1 MQYAVAVWGASQNGP
16 SIALRDLISWHN
28 PRSVKRQ
35 KESSGCE
42 VPFMKRFCQGCE
54 SFVKSHLFCETFPI
68 FVALKRDIEKMEK
81 EKTQIQS
88 PKALAWQRFRKNKL
102 GMAASFFIIVFAL
115 LAIFA
120 YCFIP
125 DPTPNAN
132 RQLLELSTQKPG
144 FEVDMLLVP
153 KEIPNPKQSFFKTL
167 LQGKPD
173 DYIFIPYDSLKI
185 SATQTEVFLFNPEKS
200 GTIRT
205 ETYSNQEI
213 TKKNFSSQADAENYI
228 LRNCTKHQKFL
239 LGTDQFGRDFLSRLV
254 LGSRI
259 SLTVGF
265 IAVFLSL
272 LIGITVGSLG
282 GFFRGK
288 VDDVVVWFINVV
300 WSIPTLLLVIAIT
313 FALGKGIAQV
323 FIAVGLTMWVEV
335 ARIVRGQILS
345 IRETT
350 FVEAGKALGFKNIRI
365 IFKHILPNIINPIIV
380 VSAANFASAILLEAG
395 LSFLG
400 IGVQPPMP
408 SWGSMIKENY
418 AFIILDAA
426 YLAILPG
433 IAIMLLVLAFML
445 VGNALRDALDVKN

>member
-1 MQYAVAVWGASQNGP
+1 MDGKPKQQQSPGTLAW
-16 SIALRDLISWHN
+16 
-28 PRSVKRQ
+28 
-35 KESSGCE
+35 
-42 VPFMKRFCQGCE
+42 KRFR
-54 SFVKSHLFCETFPI
+54 SNT
-68 FVALKRDIEKMEK
+68 
-81 EKTQIQS
+81 
-88 PKALAWQRFRKNKL
+88 L
-102 GMAASFFIIVFAL
+102 GMVSLGFVILWAL
-115 LAIFA
+115 LALFA
-120 YCFIP
+120 YLIIP
-125 DPTPNAN
+125 DKTPNAN
-132 RQLLELSTQKPG
+132 RQILEISTKKPG
-144 FEVDMLLVP
+144 FEVDMLMIP
-153 KEIPNPKQSFFKTL
+153 KETPPQKTPFIDFL
-167 LQGKPD
+167 LNGRPD
-173 DYIFIPYDSLKI
+173 DCIYLPFNSIKVDKEKTIVYLYQAEESL
-185 SATQTEVFLFNPEKS
+185 TV
-200 GTIRT
+200 RT
-205 ETYSNQEI
+205 ETIDNRELVLGGVSTGSTTLESTGSGTLDSDDRFASLRG
-213 TKKNFSSQADAENYI
+213 TKQSKSVDPSTDSRALAFASVEEADTYI
-228 LRNCTKHQKFL
+228 RSHCVKHRKFL

-265 IAVFLSL
+265 IAVLLSL
-272 LIGITVGSLG
+272 MIGIMMGSLG

-288 VDDVVVWFINVV
+288 VDDLVVWFINVV

-350 FVEAGKALGFKNIRI
+350 FVEAGRALGFKDLRI
-365 IFKHILPNIINPIIV
+365 IFRHILPNILNPIIV

-445 VGNALRDALDVKN
+445 IGNALREALDVKN

>member
-1 MQYAVAVWGASQNGP
+1 MDG
-16 SIALRDLISWHN
+16 
-28 PRSVKRQ
+28 
-35 KESSGCE
+35 
-42 VPFMKRFCQGCE
+42 
-54 SFVKSHLFCETFPI
+54 KS
-68 FVALKRDIEKMEK
+68 K
-81 EKTQIQS
+81 QSQS
-88 PKALAWQRFRKNKL
+88 PKALAWKRFRSNTL
-102 GMAASFFIIVFAL
+102 GMASCGFVLLWAL
-115 LAIFA
+115 LALFA
-120 YCFIP
+120 FLIIP
-125 DPTPNAN
+125 DKTPNAN
-132 RQLLELSTQKPG
+132 RQILEISTKKPG
-144 FEVDMLLVP
+144 FEVDMLMLP
-153 KEIPNPKQSFFKTL
+153 KETPPQKTPFL
-167 LQGKPD
+167 D
-173 DYIFIPYDSLKI
+173 
-185 SATQTEVFLFNPEKS
+185 FLFNGRPDDCIYLPFDS
-200 GTIRT
+200 IHVDASQTIVYLYQSEESLNVRT
-205 ETYSNQEI
+205 EIIDNEELIKNGVSTGSTTLAFTSAEEADTYIRSH
-213 TKKNFSSQADAENYI
+213 
-228 LRNCTKHQKFL
+228 CVKHRKFL

-265 IAVFLSL
+265 IAVLLSL
-272 LIGITVGSLG
+272 MIGIVMGSLG

-288 VDDVVVWFINVV
+288 VDDAVVWFINVV
-300 WSIPTLLLVIAIT
+300 WSIPTLLLVITIT

-350 FVEAGKALGFKNIRI
+350 FVEAGRALGFRNLRI
-365 IFKHILPNIINPIIV
+365 IFKHIIPNILNPIIV

-445 VGNALRDALDVKN
+445 IGNALREALDVKN

>member
-1 MQYAVAVWGASQNGP
+1 MVATFFVLAW
-16 SIALRDLISWHN
+16 AL
-28 PRSVKRQ
+28 
-35 KESSGCE
+35 
-42 VPFMKRFCQGCE
+42 
-54 SFVKSHLFCETFPI
+54 
-68 FVALKRDIEKMEK
+68 VAL
-81 EKTQIQS
+81 
-88 PKALAWQRFRKNKL
+88 
-102 GMAASFFIIVFAL
+102 
-115 LAIFA
+115 FA
-120 YCFIP
+120 YLIIP
-125 DPTPNAN
+125 DKTPNAN
-132 RQLLELSTQKPG
+132 RQLLEISTKKPG
-144 FEVDMLLVP
+144 FEVDMLMIP
-153 KEIPNPKQSFFKTL
+153 KETPNPKTPFLKFL
-167 LQGKPD
+167 LQGRPD
-173 DYIFIPYDSLKI
+173 DCVYLPFDSLHINKE
-185 SATQTEVFLFNPEKS
+185 QTTVFLYQSEAGS
-200 GTIRT
+200 SVRT
-205 ETYSNQEI
+205 EIIDNKEI
-213 TKKNFSSQADAENYI
+213 TNSIFGSDAEADAFI
-228 LRNCTKHQKFL
+228 RSHCVKHRKFI
-239 LGTDQFGRDFLSRLV
+239 LGTDQFGRDFFSRLV

-265 IAVFLSL
+265 IAVLLSL
-272 LIGITVGSLG
+272 LIGIVVGSFG

-288 VDDVVVWFINVV
+288 VDDAVVWFINVV

-350 FVEAGKALGFKNIRI
+350 FVEAGRALGFKNLRI
-365 IFKHILPNIINPIIV
+365 IFKHILPNILNPIIV

-445 VGNALRDALDVKN
+445 IGNALREALDVKN

>member
-1 MQYAVAVWGASQNGP
+1 M
-16 SIALRDLISWHN
+16 D
-28 PRSVKRQ
+28 
-35 KESSGCE
+35 
-42 VPFMKRFCQGCE
+42 
-54 SFVKSHLFCETFPI
+54 
-68 FVALKRDIEKMEK
+68 EKK
-81 EKTQIQS
+81 QQSQS
-88 PKALAWQRFRKNKL
+88 PKALAWKRFRSNKL
-102 GMAASFFIIVFAL
+102 GMLSCFYVIVWAL
-115 LAIFA
+115 LALFA
-120 YCFIP
+120 YLVIP
-125 DPTPNAN
+125 DKTPNAN
-132 RQLLELSTQKPG
+132 RQILEISTKKPG
-144 FEVDMLLVP
+144 FEVDMLMVP
-153 KEIPNPKQSFFKTL
+153 KETPPEKTPFFR
-167 LQGKPD
+167 
-173 DYIFIPYDSLKI
+173 
-185 SATQTEVFLFNPEKS
+185 FLFNGRPDDCIYLPFDSLHINKETTTVFLYQS
-200 GTIRT
+200 GESGSVRT
-205 ETYSNQEI
+205 EVVENKELLRGGVSTGSTTAGFNSAEE
-213 TKKNFSSQADAENYI
+213 ADQYI
-228 LRNCTKHQKFL
+228 RSHCVKHRKFL

-265 IAVFLSL
+265 IAVLLSL
-272 LIGITVGSLG
+272 MIGIVVGSLG

-288 VDDVVVWFINVV
+288 VDDAVVWFINVV

-350 FVEAGKALGFKNIRI
+350 FVEAGKALGFKDLRI
-365 IFKHILPNIINPIIV
+365 IFKHILPNILNPIIV

-445 VGNALRDALDVKN
+445 IGNALREALDVKN

>member
-1 MQYAVAVWGASQNGP
+1 ME
-16 SIALRDLISWHN
+16 D
-28 PRSVKRQ
+28 K
-35 KESSGCE
+35 
-42 VPFMKRFCQGCE
+42 
-54 SFVKSHLFCETFPI
+54 
-68 FVALKRDIEKMEK
+68 LKQE
-81 EKTQIQS
+81 QS
-88 PKALAWQRFRKNKL
+88 PKTLAWKRFRNNRL
-102 GMAASFFIIVFAL
+102 GMVSCGFVILWFL
-115 LAIFA
+115 LALFA
-120 YCFIP
+120 YVVIP
-125 DPTPNAN
+125 DKTPNAN
-132 RQLLELSTQKPG
+132 RQILEISTKKPG
-144 FEVDMLLVP
+144 FKVDMLMIP
-153 KEIPNPKQSFFKTL
+153 KENPGKEPSFFQFL
-167 LQGKPD
+167 FSGRPD
-173 DYIFIPYDSLKI
+173 DCIYLPFDSLRVDV
-185 SATQTEVFLFNPEKS
+185 SQT
-200 GTIRT
+200 TIYLYQAEESQTTRT
-205 ETYSNQEI
+205 EIIGNQEI
-213 TKKNFSSQADAENYI
+213 TGKIFTSVQEADSYI
-228 LRNCTKHQKFL
+228 KSNCVKHRKFL

-265 IAVFLSL
+265 IAVLLSL
-272 LIGITVGSLG
+272 MIGIVMGSLG

-288 VDDVVVWFINVV
+288 VDDAVVWFINVV

-350 FVEAGKALGFKNIRI
+350 FVEAGRALGFKNLRI
-365 IFKHILPNIINPIIV
+365 IFKHILPNILNPIIV

-418 AFIILDAA
+418 VFIILDAA

-445 VGNALRDALDVKN
+445 IGNALREALDVKN

>member
-1 MQYAVAVWGASQNGP
+1 MDSKPKQA
-16 SIALRDLISWHN
+16 
-28 PRSVKRQ
+28 
-35 KESSGCE
+35 
-42 VPFMKRFCQGCE
+42 
-54 SFVKSHLFCETFPI
+54 
-68 FVALKRDIEKMEK
+68 
-81 EKTQIQS
+81 QS
-88 PKALAWQRFRKNKL
+88 PKALAWKRFRSNKL
-102 GMAASFFIIVFAL
+102 GMASCGFVLLWAL
-115 LAIFA
+115 LALFA
-120 YCFIP
+120 YLFIP
-125 DPTPNAN
+125 DKTPNAN
-132 RQLLELSTQKPG
+132 RQILEISTKKPG
-144 FEVDMLLVP
+144 FEVDMLMIP
-153 KEIPNPKQSFFKTL
+153 KETPPQKTPFFDFL
-167 LQGKPD
+167 FNGRPD
-173 DYIFIPYDSLKI
+173 DCIYLPFDSIRVDKERTTVYLYQGEE
-185 SATQTEVFLFNPEKS
+185 SSTARTEVFDNKELLINAPSTGS
-200 GTIRT
+200 GTFDSAEEADTYIR
-205 ETYSNQEI
+205 SH
-213 TKKNFSSQADAENYI
+213 
-228 LRNCTKHQKFL
+228 CVKHCKFL

-265 IAVFLSL
+265 IAVLLSL
-272 LIGITVGSLG
+272 MIGIVMGSLG

-288 VDDVVVWFINVV
+288 VDDLVVWFINVV

-350 FVEAGKALGFKNIRI
+350 FVEAGRALGFKNLRI
-365 IFKHILPNIINPIIV
+365 IFKHILPNILNPIIV

-445 VGNALRDALDVKN
+445 IGNALREALDVKN

>member
-1 MQYAVAVWGASQNGP
+1 MDGEPKQA
-16 SIALRDLISWHN
+16 
-28 PRSVKRQ
+28 
-35 KESSGCE
+35 
-42 VPFMKRFCQGCE
+42 
-54 SFVKSHLFCETFPI
+54 
-68 FVALKRDIEKMEK
+68 
-81 EKTQIQS
+81 QS
-88 PKALAWQRFRKNKL
+88 PKALAWKRFRSNKL
-102 GMAASFFIIVFAL
+102 GMVSCGFVLLWAL
-115 LAIFA
+115 MALFA
-120 YCFIP
+120 YLIIP
-125 DPTPNAN
+125 DKTPNAN
-132 RQLLELSTQKPG
+132 RQILEISTKKPG
-144 FEVDMLLVP
+144 FEVDMLMIP
-153 KEIPNPKQSFFKTL
+153 KETPPTKTPFFK
-167 LQGKPD
+167 
-173 DYIFIPYDSLKI
+173 
-185 SATQTEVFLFNPEKS
+185 FLFNGRPDDCIYLPFDSIRVDKESTIVYLYQGEESSTVRTEIVENRELLNNGPSTLRVGS
-200 GTIRT
+200 GTLAFT
-205 ETYSNQEI
+205 SAEE
-213 TKKNFSSQADAENYI
+213 ADAYI
-228 LRNCTKHQKFL
+228 RSHCVKHRKFL
-239 LGTDQFGRDFLSRLV
+239 LGTDQFGRDFFSRLV

-265 IAVFLSL
+265 IAVLLSL
-272 LIGITVGSLG
+272 MIGIVVGSLG

-288 VDDVVVWFINVV
+288 VDDAVVWFINVV

-350 FVEAGKALGFKNIRI
+350 FVEAGRALGFKNLRI
-365 IFKHILPNIINPIIV
+365 IFKHILPNILNPIIV

-445 VGNALRDALDVKN
+445 IGNALREALDVKN

>member
-1 MQYAVAVWGASQNGP
+1 MDGTTKN
-16 SIALRDLISWHN
+16 
-28 PRSVKRQ
+28 
-35 KESSGCE
+35 
-42 VPFMKRFCQGCE
+42 
-54 SFVKSHLFCETFPI
+54 T
-68 FVALKRDIEKMEK
+68 
-81 EKTQIQS
+81 QS
-88 PKALAWQRFRKNKL
+88 PKALAWKRFRSNKL
-102 GMAASFFIIVFAL
+102 GMLSCFYVVVWAL
-115 LAIFA
+115 LALFA
-120 YCFIP
+120 YLFIP
-125 DPTPNAN
+125 DKTPNAN
-132 RQLLELSTQKPG
+132 RQLLEISTKKPG
-144 FEVDMLLVP
+144 FEVDMLMVP
-153 KEIPNPKQSFFKTL
+153 KETPPSKTPFFQFLLNGRPDDCTYLPFDSLHINKEQTVVFLYQSESGGTPRTEIIENEELARQSFKTDTEAG
-167 LQGKPD
+167 Q
-173 DYIFIPYDSLKI
+173 YIRSHC
-185 SATQTEVFLFNPEKS
+185 V
-200 GTIRT
+200 
-205 ETYSNQEI
+205 
-213 TKKNFSSQADAENYI
+213 
-228 LRNCTKHQKFL
+228 KHRKFL

-259 SLTVGF
+259 SLMVGF
-265 IAVFLSL
+265 IAVLLSL
-272 LIGITVGSLG
+272 LIGIVTGSLG

-288 VDDVVVWFINVV
+288 VDDAVVWLINVV

-350 FVEAGKALGFKNIRI
+350 FVEAGKALGFKNLRI
-365 IFKHILPNIINPIIV
+365 IFKHILPNILNPIIV

-400 IGVQPPMP
+400 LGVQSPMP

-445 VGNALRDALDVKN
+445 IGNALREALDVKN

>member
-1 MQYAVAVWGASQNGP
+1 MDGQPKQN
-16 SIALRDLISWHN
+16 
-28 PRSVKRQ
+28 
-35 KESSGCE
+35 
-42 VPFMKRFCQGCE
+42 
-54 SFVKSHLFCETFPI
+54 
-68 FVALKRDIEKMEK
+68 
-81 EKTQIQS
+81 QS
-88 PKALAWQRFRKNKL
+88 PKALAWKRFRSNKL
-102 GMAASFFIIVFAL
+102 GMISCFYVIVWAL
-115 LAIFA
+115 LALFA
-120 YCFIP
+120 YVLIP
-125 DPTPNAN
+125 DKTPNAN
-132 RQLLELSTQKPG
+132 RQILEISTKKPG
-144 FEVDMLLVP
+144 FEVDMLMMP
-153 KEIPNPKQSFFKTL
+153 KESPNPKMPFLRFL
-167 LQGKPD
+167 LGGRPD
-173 DYIFIPYDSLKI
+173 DFVYLPFDSLYINKE
-185 SATQTEVFLFNPEKS
+185 QTTVYLYQS
-200 GTIRT
+200 GECSSVRT
-205 ETYSNQEI
+205 EIIDNNELMACGPSTGTGTVAFATDSE
-213 TKKNFSSQADAENYI
+213 ADNYI
-228 LRNCTKHQKFL
+228 RSHCVKHRKFL

-265 IAVFLSL
+265 IAVLLSL
-272 LIGITVGSLG
+272 MIGIVVGSLG

-288 VDDVVVWFINVV
+288 VDDAVVWFINVI

-350 FVEAGKALGFKNIRI
+350 FVEAGRALGFNNLRI
-365 IFKHILPNIINPIIV
+365 IFKHILPNILNPIIV

-445 VGNALRDALDVKN
+445 IGNALREALDVKN

>member
-1 MQYAVAVWGASQNGP
+1 MDGKPKQ
-16 SIALRDLISWHN
+16 
-28 PRSVKRQ
+28 
-35 KESSGCE
+35 
-42 VPFMKRFCQGCE
+42 
-54 SFVKSHLFCETFPI
+54 T
-68 FVALKRDIEKMEK
+68 
-81 EKTQIQS
+81 QS
-88 PKALAWQRFRKNKL
+88 PKALAWKRFRSNKL
-102 GMAASFFIIVFAL
+102 GMVSCGFVILWAL
-115 LAIFA
+115 LALFA
-120 YCFIP
+120 YVIIP
-125 DPTPNAN
+125 DKTPNAN
-132 RQLLELSTQKPG
+132 RQILEISTKKPG
-144 FEVDMLLVP
+144 FEVDMLMVP
-153 KEIPNPKQSFFKTL
+153 KETPPAKTPFF
-167 LQGKPD
+167 Q
-173 DYIFIPYDSLKI
+173 
-185 SATQTEVFLFNPEKS
+185 FLFNGRPDDCIYLPFDSIKVDKEKTTVYLYQS
-200 GTIRT
+200 EESTKVRT
-205 ETYSNQEI
+205 ETIDNKELIRIGTSTGSGTLAFISAKE
-213 TKKNFSSQADAENYI
+213 ADTYI
-228 LRNCTKHQKFL
+228 RNHCIKHRKFL
-239 LGTDQFGRDFLSRLV
+239 LGTDQFGRDFLSRLI

-265 IAVFLSL
+265 IAVLLSL
-272 LIGITVGSLG
+272 MIGIVMGSLG

-288 VDDVVVWFINVV
+288 VDDAVVWFINVV

-350 FVEAGKALGFKNIRI
+350 FVEAGRALGFKNLRS
-365 IFKHILPNIINPIIV
+365 IFKHILPNILNPIIV

-445 VGNALRDALDVKN
+445 IGNALREALDVKN

>member
-1 MQYAVAVWGASQNGP
+1 MMDGKPKQA
-16 SIALRDLISWHN
+16 
-28 PRSVKRQ
+28 
-35 KESSGCE
+35 
-42 VPFMKRFCQGCE
+42 
-54 SFVKSHLFCETFPI
+54 
-68 FVALKRDIEKMEK
+68 
-81 EKTQIQS
+81 QS
-88 PKALAWQRFRKNKL
+88 PKALAWKRFRSNKL
-102 GMAASFFIIVFAL
+102 GMVSCGFVLLWAL
-115 LAIFA
+115 MALFA
-120 YCFIP
+120 YLIIP
-125 DPTPNAN
+125 DKTPNAN
-132 RQLLELSTQKPG
+132 RQILEISTKKPG
-144 FEVDMLLVP
+144 FEVDMLMIP
-153 KEIPNPKQSFFKTL
+153 KETPPAKTPFFK
-167 LQGKPD
+167 
-173 DYIFIPYDSLKI
+173 
-185 SATQTEVFLFNPEKS
+185 FLFNGRPDDCIYLPFDSIRVDKERIIVYLYQGEESSTVRTEVVDNGELLGIGPSTGS
-200 GTIRT
+200 GTLVSTGSGSLVVSGGPSTGSGTLAFTSAEEADTYIR
-205 ETYSNQEI
+205 SH
-213 TKKNFSSQADAENYI
+213 
-228 LRNCTKHQKFL
+228 CVKHRKFL
-239 LGTDQFGRDFLSRLV
+239 LGTDQFGRDFFSRLV

-265 IAVFLSL
+265 IAVLLSL
-272 LIGITVGSLG
+272 MIGIVVGSLG

-288 VDDVVVWFINVV
+288 VDDAVVWFINVV

-350 FVEAGKALGFKNIRI
+350 FVEAGRALGFKNLRI
-365 IFKHILPNIINPIIV
+365 IFKHILPNILNPIIV

-445 VGNALRDALDVKN
+445 IGNALREALDVKS

>member
-1 MQYAVAVWGASQNGP
+1 MEGKQAQN
-16 SIALRDLISWHN
+16 
-28 PRSVKRQ
+28 
-35 KESSGCE
+35 
-42 VPFMKRFCQGCE
+42 
-54 SFVKSHLFCETFPI
+54 
-68 FVALKRDIEKMEK
+68 
-81 EKTQIQS
+81 QS
-88 PKALAWQRFRKNKL
+88 PKTLAWKRFRSNKL
-102 GMAASFFIIVFAL
+102 GMVSCGFVLLWAL
-115 LAIFA
+115 LALFA
-120 YCFIP
+120 YLIVP
-125 DPTPNAN
+125 DKTPSAN
-132 RQLLELSTQKPG
+132 RQILEISTKKPG
-144 FEVDMLLVP
+144 FEVDMLMIP
-153 KEIPNPKQSFFKTL
+153 KETPPQKTPFFSFL
-167 LQGKPD
+167 LNGRPD
-173 DYIFIPYDSLKI
+173 DCIYLPFDSIRVDKEKTTVYLYQSEESLSVRTDIIDNKELTNLSFVSSSEADKYIRSRC
-185 SATQTEVFLFNPEKS
+185 V
-200 GTIRT
+200 
-205 ETYSNQEI
+205 
-213 TKKNFSSQADAENYI
+213 
-228 LRNCTKHQKFL
+228 KHRKFL

-265 IAVFLSL
+265 IAVLLSL
-272 LIGITVGSLG
+272 MIGIVMGSLG

-288 VDDVVVWFINVV
+288 VDDAVVWFINVV

-350 FVEAGKALGFKNIRI
+350 FVEAGRALGFRNLRI
-365 IFKHILPNIINPIIV
+365 IFKHILPNILNPIIV

-445 VGNALRDALDVKN
+445 IGNALREALDVKN

>member
-1 MQYAVAVWGASQNGP
+1 MDEKQTQN
-16 SIALRDLISWHN
+16 
-28 PRSVKRQ
+28 
-35 KESSGCE
+35 
-42 VPFMKRFCQGCE
+42 
-54 SFVKSHLFCETFPI
+54 
-68 FVALKRDIEKMEK
+68 
-81 EKTQIQS
+81 QS
-88 PKALAWQRFRKNKL
+88 PKALAWKRFRSNKL
-102 GMAASFFIIVFAL
+102 GMLSCFYVVVWAL
-115 LAIFA
+115 LALFA
-120 YCFIP
+120 YLVIP
-125 DPTPNAN
+125 DKTSNAN
-132 RQLLELSTQKPG
+132 RQLLEISTKKPG
-144 FEVDMLLVP
+144 FEVDMLMLP
-153 KEIPNPKQSFFKTL
+153 KEMPPTKT
-167 LQGKPD
+167 P
-173 DYIFIPYDSLKI
+173 IFR
-185 SATQTEVFLFNPEKS
+185 FLFNGRPDECTYLPFDSLHINKVS
-200 GTIRT
+200 TTIYLYQSESSSMPRT
-205 ETYSNQEI
+205 EIVDNKELTNQV
-213 TKKNFSSQADAENYI
+213 FSSDSEAEAYI
-228 LRNCTKHQKFL
+228 RAHCAKHRKFL
-239 LGTDQFGRDFLSRLV
+239 LGTDQFGRDFLSRLI

-265 IAVFLSL
+265 IAVLLSL
-272 LIGITVGSLG
+272 MIGIIVGSLG

-288 VDDVVVWFINVV
+288 VDDAVVWFINVV

-323 FIAVGLTMWVEV
+323 YIAVGLTMWVEV

-350 FVEAGKALGFKNIRI
+350 FVEAGRALGFKDLRI
-365 IFKHILPNIINPIIV
+365 IFKHILPNILNPIIV

-445 VGNALRDALDVKN
+445 IGNALREALEVKN

>member
-1 MQYAVAVWGASQNGP
+1 M
-16 SIALRDLISWHN
+16 D
-28 PRSVKRQ
+28 
-35 KESSGCE
+35 
-42 VPFMKRFCQGCE
+42 
-54 SFVKSHLFCETFPI
+54 
-68 FVALKRDIEKMEK
+68 EK
-81 EKTQIQS
+81 KTQNQS
-88 PKALAWQRFRKNKL
+88 PKALAWKRFRSNKL
-102 GMAASFFIIVFAL
+102 GMVSCGFVLLWAL
-115 LAIFA
+115 MALFA
-120 YCFIP
+120 YLVIP
-125 DPTPNAN
+125 DKTPNAN
-132 RQLLELSTQKPG
+132 RQILEISTKKPG
-144 FEVDMLLVP
+144 FEVDMLMVP
-153 KEIPNPKQSFFKTL
+153 KETPPAKTPFFKFL
-167 LQGKPD
+167 FEGRPD
-173 DYIFIPYDSLKI
+173 DCIYLPFDSIHVDKESTTVYLYQ
-185 SATQTEVFLFNPEKS
+185 SEESQ
-200 GTIRT
+200 TIRT
-205 ETYSNQEI
+205 EVIDNKELIKIGPSTLR
-213 TKKNFSSQADAENYI
+213 QAQGPQGSGTLTFTSDEEADSYI
-228 LRNCTKHQKFL
+228 RSHCVKHRKFL

-265 IAVFLSL
+265 IAVLLSL
-272 LIGITVGSLG
+272 MIGIVMGSLG

-288 VDDVVVWFINVV
+288 VDDAVVWFINVV

-350 FVEAGKALGFKNIRI
+350 FVEAGKALGFKNLRI
-365 IFKHILPNIINPIIV
+365 IFKHILPNILNPIIV

-445 VGNALRDALDVKN
+445 IGNALREALDVKN

>member
-1 MQYAVAVWGASQNGP
+1 MDEQPKQN
-16 SIALRDLISWHN
+16 
-28 PRSVKRQ
+28 
-35 KESSGCE
+35 
-42 VPFMKRFCQGCE
+42 
-54 SFVKSHLFCETFPI
+54 
-68 FVALKRDIEKMEK
+68 
-81 EKTQIQS
+81 QS
-88 PKALAWQRFRKNKL
+88 PKALAWKRFRSNKP
-102 GMAASFFIIVFAL
+102 GMASCGFVLLWAL
-115 LAIFA
+115 LALFA
-120 YCFIP
+120 YLVIP
-125 DPTPNAN
+125 DKTPNAN
-132 RQLLELSTQKPG
+132 RQILEISTKIPG
-144 FEVDMLLVP
+144 FEVDMLMVP
-153 KEIPNPKQSFFKTL
+153 KETPPAKTPFF
-167 LQGKPD
+167 Q
-173 DYIFIPYDSLKI
+173 
-185 SATQTEVFLFNPEKS
+185 FLFNGRPDDCIYLPFDSIHVEANATTVYLYQAEES
-200 GTIRT
+200 STVRMEVIDNHDLIGPSTLRQAQGSTTATFTSSEEADTYIR
-205 ETYSNQEI
+205 SH
-213 TKKNFSSQADAENYI
+213 
-228 LRNCTKHQKFL
+228 CVKHRKFL

-265 IAVFLSL
+265 IAVLLSL
-272 LIGITVGSLG
+272 MIGIVMGSLG

-288 VDDVVVWFINVV
+288 VDDAVVWFINVV

-350 FVEAGKALGFKNIRI
+350 FVEAGKALGFKNLRI
-365 IFKHILPNIINPIIV
+365 IFRHILPNILNPIIV

-445 VGNALRDALDVKN
+445 IGNALREALDVKN

>member
-1 MQYAVAVWGASQNGP
+1 M
-16 SIALRDLISWHN
+16 D
-28 PRSVKRQ
+28 
-35 KESSGCE
+35 
-42 VPFMKRFCQGCE
+42 
-54 SFVKSHLFCETFPI
+54 
-68 FVALKRDIEKMEK
+68 EKK
-81 EKTQIQS
+81 QQSQS
-88 PKALAWQRFRKNKL
+88 PKALAWKRFRSNKL
-102 GMAASFFIIVFAL
+102 GMLSCFYVIIWAL
-115 LAIFA
+115 LALFA
-120 YCFIP
+120 YLVIP
-125 DPTPNAN
+125 DKTPNAN
-132 RQLLELSTQKPG
+132 RQILEISTKKPG
-144 FEVDMLLVP
+144 FEVDMLMVP
-153 KEIPNPKQSFFKTL
+153 KETPPEKTPFFRFL
-167 LQGKPD
+167 FDGRPD
-173 DYIFIPYDSLKI
+173 DYIYLPFDSLHINKV
-185 SATQTEVFLFNPEKS
+185 TTTVFLYQS
-200 GTIRT
+200 GEASSVRT
-205 ETYSNQEI
+205 EIVDNTELLASGVSAGSTTAGFNSAEEANQ
-213 TKKNFSSQADAENYI
+213 YI
-228 LRNCTKHQKFL
+228 RSHCVKHRKFL

-265 IAVFLSL
+265 IAVLLSL
-272 LIGITVGSLG
+272 MIGIVVGSLG

-288 VDDVVVWFINVV
+288 VDDAVVWFINVV

-350 FVEAGKALGFKNIRI
+350 FVEAGKALGFKDLRI
-365 IFKHILPNIINPIIV
+365 IFKHILPNILNPIIV

-445 VGNALRDALDVKN
+445 IGNALREALDVKN

>member
-1 MQYAVAVWGASQNGP
+1 MN
-16 SIALRDLISWHN
+16 D
-28 PRSVKRQ
+28 
-35 KESSGCE
+35 
-42 VPFMKRFCQGCE
+42 
-54 SFVKSHLFCETFPI
+54 
-68 FVALKRDIEKMEK
+68 
-81 EKTQIQS
+81 KTKNAQS
-88 PKALAWQRFRKNKL
+88 PKALAWKRFRGNKL
-102 GMAASFFIIVFAL
+102 GMVALFFVIVWAL
-115 LAIFA
+115 LALFA
-120 YCFIP
+120 YLIIP
-125 DPTPNAN
+125 DKTPNAN
-132 RQLLELSTQKPG
+132 RQLLEISTKKPG
-144 FEVDMLLVP
+144 FEMDMLMIP
-153 KEIPNPKQSFFKTL
+153 KENPPAKTPFLTFL
-167 LQGKPD
+167 LQGRSDECTYLP
-173 DYIFIPYDSLKI
+173 FDSLHINKEK
-185 SATQTEVFLFNPEKS
+185 TTVFLYQSES
-200 GTIRT
+200 GSSVRT
-205 ETYSNQEI
+205 EMVENKELTNKVFDSDSE
-213 TKKNFSSQADAENYI
+213 AEAFI
-228 LRNCTKHQKFL
+228 RSHCVKHRKFL

-265 IAVFLSL
+265 IAVLLSL
-272 LIGITVGSLG
+272 MIGIIVGSLG

-288 VDDVVVWFINVV
+288 VDDAVVWFINVV

-350 FVEAGKALGFKNIRI
+350 FVEAGRALGFRNLRI
-365 IFKHILPNIINPIIV
+365 IFKHILPNILNPIIV

-445 VGNALRDALDVKN
+445 IGNALREALDVKN

>member
-1 MQYAVAVWGASQNGP
+1 MEGKQTQN
-16 SIALRDLISWHN
+16 
-28 PRSVKRQ
+28 
-35 KESSGCE
+35 
-42 VPFMKRFCQGCE
+42 
-54 SFVKSHLFCETFPI
+54 
-68 FVALKRDIEKMEK
+68 
-81 EKTQIQS
+81 QS
-88 PKALAWQRFRKNKL
+88 PKALAWKRFRSNKL
-102 GMAASFFIIVFAL
+102 GMVSCGFVLLWAL
-115 LAIFA
+115 LALFA
-120 YCFIP
+120 YLIIP
-125 DPTPNAN
+125 DKTPNAN
-132 RQLLELSTQKPG
+132 RQILEISTKKPG
-144 FEVDMLLVP
+144 FEVDMLMIP
-153 KEIPNPKQSFFKTL
+153 KETPPQKTPFFSFL
-167 LQGKPD
+167 LNGRPD
-173 DYIFIPYDSLKI
+173 DCIYLPFDSIHVDK
-185 SATQTEVFLFNPEKS
+185 EKTTVYLYQS
-200 GTIRT
+200 EESLSVRT
-205 ETYSNQEI
+205 DIIDNQEL
-213 TKKNFSSQADAENYI
+213 TNLSFASSSEADKYI
-228 LRNCTKHQKFL
+228 RSRCVKHRKFL

-265 IAVFLSL
+265 IAVLLSL
-272 LIGITVGSLG
+272 MIGIVMGSLG

-288 VDDVVVWFINVV
+288 VDDAVVWFINVV

-350 FVEAGKALGFKNIRI
+350 FVEAGRALGFRNLRI
-365 IFKHILPNIINPIIV
+365 IFKHILPNILNPIIV

-445 VGNALRDALDVKN
+445 IGNALREALDVKN

>member
-1 MQYAVAVWGASQNGP
+1 MDKQPKQN
-16 SIALRDLISWHN
+16 
-28 PRSVKRQ
+28 
-35 KESSGCE
+35 
-42 VPFMKRFCQGCE
+42 
-54 SFVKSHLFCETFPI
+54 
-68 FVALKRDIEKMEK
+68 
-81 EKTQIQS
+81 QS
-88 PKALAWQRFRKNKL
+88 PKALAWKRFRSNKL
-102 GMAASFFIIVFAL
+102 GMVSCGFVLLWAMLAL
-115 LAIFA
+115 FA
-120 YCFIP
+120 YLVIP
-125 DPTPNAN
+125 DKTPHAN
-132 RQLLELSTQKPG
+132 RQILEISTKKPG
-144 FEVDMLLVP
+144 FEVDMLMVP
-153 KEIPNPKQSFFKTL
+153 KETPPAKTPFFQFL
-167 LQGKPD
+167 FNGRPD
-173 DYIFIPYDSLKI
+173 DCVYLPFDSLKVDKEI
-185 SATQTEVFLFNPEKS
+185 TTVYLYQAEESTTVRTEMIDNHELIKS
-200 GTIRT
+200 GPSSGSGTFNSTEEADTYIR
-205 ETYSNQEI
+205 SH
-213 TKKNFSSQADAENYI
+213 
-228 LRNCTKHQKFL
+228 CVKHRKFL

-265 IAVFLSL
+265 IAVLLSL
-272 LIGITVGSLG
+272 MIGIIMGSLG

-288 VDDVVVWFINVV
+288 VDDAVVWFINVV

-350 FVEAGKALGFKNIRI
+350 FVEAGKALGFKNLRI
-365 IFKHILPNIINPIIV
+365 IFRHILPNILNPIIV

-445 VGNALRDALDVKN
+445 IGNALREALDVKN

>member
-1 MQYAVAVWGASQNGP
+1 M
-16 SIALRDLISWHN
+16 D
-28 PRSVKRQ
+28 
-35 KESSGCE
+35 
-42 VPFMKRFCQGCE
+42 
-54 SFVKSHLFCETFPI
+54 
-68 FVALKRDIEKMEK
+68 EKMTEN
-81 EKTQIQS
+81 QS
-88 PKALAWQRFRKNKL
+88 PKALAWKRFRSNKL
-102 GMAASFFIIVFAL
+102 GMLSCFYVIIWAL
-115 LAIFA
+115 LALFA
-120 YCFIP
+120 YLIIP
-125 DPTPNAN
+125 DKTPNAN
-132 RQLLELSTQKPG
+132 RQLLEISTKKPG
-144 FEVDMLLVP
+144 FEVDMLMIP
-153 KEIPNPKQSFFKTL
+153 KETPPAKTSIFQFL
-167 LQGKPD
+167 LNGKPD
-173 DYIFIPYDSLKI
+173 DCTYLPFDSLHINKEQTI
-185 SATQTEVFLFNPEKS
+185 VFLYQAEASSAT
-200 GTIRT
+200 RT
-205 ETYSNQEI
+205 EIIDNRDIIERPFVSDSEAKTYIQSH
-213 TKKNFSSQADAENYI
+213 
-228 LRNCTKHQKFL
+228 CVKHRRFL
-239 LGTDQFGRDFLSRLV
+239 LGTDQFGRDFLSRLI

-265 IAVFLSL
+265 IAVLLSL
-272 LIGITVGSLG
+272 LIGIVTGSLG

-288 VDDVVVWFINVV
+288 VDDAVVWFINVV

-350 FVEAGKALGFKNIRI
+350 FVEAGKALGFKNLRI
-365 IFKHILPNIINPIIV
+365 IFKHILPNILNPIIV

-445 VGNALRDALDVKN
+445 IGNALREALDVKN

>member
-1 MQYAVAVWGASQNGP
+1 MDEKKVQN
-16 SIALRDLISWHN
+16 
-28 PRSVKRQ
+28 
-35 KESSGCE
+35 
-42 VPFMKRFCQGCE
+42 
-54 SFVKSHLFCETFPI
+54 
-68 FVALKRDIEKMEK
+68 
-81 EKTQIQS
+81 QS
-88 PKALAWQRFRKNKL
+88 PKALAWKRFRSNKL
-102 GMAASFFIIVFAL
+102 GMISCGFVLLWAL
-115 LAIFA
+115 LALFA
-120 YCFIP
+120 YLIIP
-125 DPTPNAN
+125 DKTPNAN
-132 RQLLELSTQKPG
+132 RQLLEISTKKPG
-144 FEVDMLLVP
+144 FEVDMLMLP
-153 KEIPNPKQSFFKTL
+153 KEMQPDRKPFFSFL
-167 LQGKPD
+167 LNGRPD
-173 DYIFIPYDSLKI
+173 DYTYLPFDSLFINKV
-185 SATQTEVFLFNPEKS
+185 STTVYLYQSEGSTN
-200 GTIRT
+200 IRT
-205 ETYSNQEI
+205 ELIDNKELTSKVFPTDSE
-213 TKKNFSSQADAENYI
+213 ADAYI
-228 LRNCTKHQKFL
+228 RSHCVKHRKFL

-265 IAVFLSL
+265 IAVLLSL
-272 LIGITVGSLG
+272 MIGIVIGSLG

-288 VDDVVVWFINVV
+288 VDDAVVWFINVV

-313 FALGKGIAQV
+313 FALGKGITQV

-350 FVEAGKALGFKNIRI
+350 FVEAGRALGFKDLRI
-365 IFKHILPNIINPIIV
+365 IFKHILPNILNPIIV

-445 VGNALRDALDVKN
+445 IGNALREALDVKN

>member
-1 MQYAVAVWGASQNGP
+1 MDSKPKQN
-16 SIALRDLISWHN
+16 
-28 PRSVKRQ
+28 
-35 KESSGCE
+35 
-42 VPFMKRFCQGCE
+42 
-54 SFVKSHLFCETFPI
+54 
-68 FVALKRDIEKMEK
+68 
-81 EKTQIQS
+81 QS
-88 PKALAWQRFRKNKL
+88 PKALAWKRFRSNKL
-102 GMAASFFIIVFAL
+102 GMVSCGFVILWAL
-115 LAIFA
+115 LALFA
-120 YCFIP
+120 YIIIP
-125 DPTPNAN
+125 DKTPNAN
-132 RQLLELSTQKPG
+132 RQILEISTKKPG
-144 FEVDMLLVP
+144 FEVDMLMIP
-153 KEIPNPKQSFFKTL
+153 KETPPARTSFF
-167 LQGKPD
+167 Q
-173 DYIFIPYDSLKI
+173 
-185 SATQTEVFLFNPEKS
+185 FLFNGRPDDCIYLPFDSIRVDREKTTVYLFQAEES
-200 GTIRT
+200 TKVRT
-205 ETYSNQEI
+205 EIIDNKELVGVGPSTGSETLTSTGSGALAFTSAKEADTYIRSH
-213 TKKNFSSQADAENYI
+213 
-228 LRNCTKHQKFL
+228 CVKHRKFL

-265 IAVFLSL
+265 IAVLLSL
-272 LIGITVGSLG
+272 MIGIVMGSLG

-288 VDDVVVWFINVV
+288 VDDAVVWFINVV

-350 FVEAGKALGFKNIRI
+350 FVEAGRALGFKNLRI
-365 IFKHILPNIINPIIV
+365 IFKHILPNILNPIIV

-445 VGNALRDALDVKN
+445 IGNALREALDVKN

>member
-1 MQYAVAVWGASQNGP
+1 MMDGKPKQA
-16 SIALRDLISWHN
+16 
-28 PRSVKRQ
+28 
-35 KESSGCE
+35 
-42 VPFMKRFCQGCE
+42 
-54 SFVKSHLFCETFPI
+54 
-68 FVALKRDIEKMEK
+68 
-81 EKTQIQS
+81 QS
-88 PKALAWQRFRKNKL
+88 PKALAWKRFRSNKL
-102 GMAASFFIIVFAL
+102 GMVSCGFVLLWAL
-115 LAIFA
+115 MALFA
-120 YCFIP
+120 YLIIP
-125 DPTPNAN
+125 DKTPNAN
-132 RQLLELSTQKPG
+132 RQILEISTKKPG
-144 FEVDMLLVP
+144 FEVDMLMIP
-153 KEIPNPKQSFFKTL
+153 KETPPAKTPFFN
-167 LQGKPD
+167 
-173 DYIFIPYDSLKI
+173 
-185 SATQTEVFLFNPEKS
+185 FLFNGRPDDCIYLPFDSISVGKESTIVYLYQGEESSTVRTEIVENRELLNNVPSTLRVAS
-200 GTIRT
+200 GTAGSW
-205 ETYSNQEI
+205 TY
-213 TKKNFSSQADAENYI
+213 FSSAEEADTYI
-228 LRNCTKHQKFL
+228 RSHCVKHRKFL
-239 LGTDQFGRDFLSRLV
+239 LGTDQFGRDFFSRLV

-265 IAVFLSL
+265 IAVLLSL
-272 LIGITVGSLG
+272 MIGIVVGSLG

-288 VDDVVVWFINVV
+288 VDDAVVWFINVV

-350 FVEAGKALGFKNIRI
+350 FVEAGRALGFKNLRI
-365 IFKHILPNIINPIIV
+365 IFKHILPNILNPIIV

-445 VGNALRDALDVKN
+445 IGNALREALDVKS

>member
-1 MQYAVAVWGASQNGP
+1 MEEQPKQN
-16 SIALRDLISWHN
+16 
-28 PRSVKRQ
+28 
-35 KESSGCE
+35 
-42 VPFMKRFCQGCE
+42 
-54 SFVKSHLFCETFPI
+54 
-68 FVALKRDIEKMEK
+68 
-81 EKTQIQS
+81 QS
-88 PKALAWQRFRKNKL
+88 PKALAWKRFRSNKL
-102 GMAASFFIIVFAL
+102 GMASCGFVLLWAL
-115 LAIFA
+115 LALFA
-120 YCFIP
+120 YLVIP
-125 DPTPNAN
+125 DKTPNAN
-132 RQLLELSTQKPG
+132 RQILEISTKKPG
-144 FEVDMLLVP
+144 FEVDMLMVP
-153 KEIPNPKQSFFKTL
+153 KETPPAKTPFF
-167 LQGKPD
+167 Q
-173 DYIFIPYDSLKI
+173 
-185 SATQTEVFLFNPEKS
+185 FLFNGRPDDCIYLPFDSLRVDATATTVYLYQAEES
-200 GTIRT
+200 QSTRT
-205 ETYSNQEI
+205 EILDNQEL
-213 TKKNFSSQADAENYI
+213 TAKAFATAAEADTYI
-228 LRNCTKHQKFL
+228 RSHCVKHRKFL

-265 IAVFLSL
+265 IAVLLSL
-272 LIGITVGSLG
+272 MIGIVMGSLG

-288 VDDVVVWFINVV
+288 VDDAVVWFINVV

-350 FVEAGKALGFKNIRI
+350 FVEAGKALGFKNLRI
-365 IFKHILPNIINPIIV
+365 IFKHILPNILNPIIV

-445 VGNALRDALDVKN
+445 IGNALREALDVKN

>member
-1 MQYAVAVWGASQNGP
+1 MDGKP
-16 SIALRDLISWHN
+16 
-28 PRSVKRQ
+28 
-35 KESSGCE
+35 
-42 VPFMKRFCQGCE
+42 
-54 SFVKSHLFCETFPI
+54 
-68 FVALKRDIEKMEK
+68 
-81 EKTQIQS
+81 TQQQS
-88 PKALAWQRFRKNKL
+88 PRALAWKRFRSNKL
-102 GMAASFFIIVFAL
+102 GMISCGFVLLWAFLAL
-115 LAIFA
+115 FA
-120 YCFIP
+120 YLIIP
-125 DPTPNAN
+125 DKTPNAN
-132 RQLLELSTQKPG
+132 RQILEISTKKPG
-144 FEVDMLLVP
+144 FEVDMLMIP
-153 KEIPNPKQSFFKTL
+153 KENPSPKTPFF
-167 LQGKPD
+167 Q
-173 DYIFIPYDSLKI
+173 
-185 SATQTEVFLFNPEKS
+185 FLFNGRPDDVIYLPFDSIHVDAQATTIYLYQSEESISTRTEIIDNQELIQVGPSTLRDAS
-200 GTIRT
+200 GTAGSGT
-205 ETYSNQEI
+205 FAFDSAEE
-213 TKKNFSSQADAENYI
+213 ADAYI
-228 LRNCTKHQKFL
+228 RNHCVKHRKFL

-259 SLTVGF
+259 SLCVGF
-265 IAVFLSL
+265 IAVLLSL
-272 LIGITVGSLG
+272 MIGIVMGSLG

-288 VDDVVVWFINVV
+288 VDDAVVWFINVV

-350 FVEAGKALGFKNIRI
+350 FVEAGRALGFKDLRI
-365 IFKHILPNIINPIIV
+365 IFRHILPNILNPIIV

-445 VGNALRDALDVKN
+445 IGNALREALDVKN

>member
-1 MQYAVAVWGASQNGP
+1 MDKKKPQN
-16 SIALRDLISWHN
+16 
-28 PRSVKRQ
+28 
-35 KESSGCE
+35 
-42 VPFMKRFCQGCE
+42 
-54 SFVKSHLFCETFPI
+54 
-68 FVALKRDIEKMEK
+68 
-81 EKTQIQS
+81 QS
-88 PKALAWQRFRKNKL
+88 PKALAWKRFRNNKL
-102 GMAASFFIIVFAL
+102 GMVSCGFVLLWAL
-115 LAIFA
+115 LALFA
-120 YCFIP
+120 YLVIP
-125 DPTPNAN
+125 DKTPNAN
-132 RQLLELSTQKPG
+132 RQILEISTKKPG
-144 FEVDMLLVP
+144 FEIDMLMVP
-153 KEIPNPKQSFFKTL
+153 KETPPAKTPFFQFL
-167 LQGKPD
+167 FNGRPD
-173 DYIFIPYDSLKI
+173 DCIYLPFDSLQIIKETTTVFLYQAEGA
-185 SATQTEVFLFNPEKS
+185 SSVRTEVFDNKELLASGVSTGSTTAGFNS
-200 GTIRT
+200 T
-205 ETYSNQEI
+205 EE
-213 TKKNFSSQADAENYI
+213 ADNYI
-228 LRNCTKHQKFL
+228 RSHCVKHRKFI

-259 SLTVGF
+259 SLMVGF
-265 IAVFLSL
+265 IAVLLSL
-272 LIGITVGSLG
+272 MIGIVVGSLG

-288 VDDVVVWFINVV
+288 VDDAVVWFINVV
-300 WSIPTLLLVIAIT
+300 WSIPTLLVVIAIT

-350 FVEAGKALGFKNIRI
+350 FVEAGRALGFKDLRI
-365 IFKHILPNIINPIIV
+365 IFRHILPNILNPIIV

-445 VGNALRDALDVKN
+445 IGNALREALDVKN